1 MEIKKYEDILKL
13 HTWFAAQ
20 VTKGLD
26 ARLKTV
32 PKIAEQLSSAS
43 GPERPSVRSKKARKT
58 SRVVKHK

>member
-26 ARLKTV
+26 ARIKSLPKT
-32 PKIAEQLSSAS
+32 AEQLIAAS
-43 GPERPSVRSKKARKT
+43 GLEQPSVRPRKPKKTAR
-58 SRVVKHK
+58 VAKHK

>member
-26 ARLKTV
+26 ARIKTV
-32 PKIAEQLSSAS
+32 PKIAEQLSAAS
-43 GPERPSVRSKKARKT
+43 GAERPAVKSGKAKKKAR
-58 SRVVKHK
+58 VAKHK